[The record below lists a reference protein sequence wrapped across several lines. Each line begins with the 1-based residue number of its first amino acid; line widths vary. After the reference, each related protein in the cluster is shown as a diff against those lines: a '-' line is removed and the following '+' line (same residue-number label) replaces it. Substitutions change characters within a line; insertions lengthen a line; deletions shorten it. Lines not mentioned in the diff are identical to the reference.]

1 MIVLTIIQYSEYGCN
16 EVQPRV
22 FDEVKALYSDK
33 MTSLSGGMV
42 YEYSQEEA
50 DYGLVQINSNG
61 SVSLRTDFDNLLKQ
75 YNNIDLKL
83 VQTTD
88 STGTGIKAPACK
100 SDLIQAKEFS
110 KNFTI
115 PAVCPG
121 CKAVIDN
128 GISKKN
134 NGKLVD
140 VTNLKPKQAV
150 YSSSGAEIKG
160 LELTKRSDANT
171 PSNQDLSSSSTG
183 GGSSNLTT
191 SAKPTASKEASATA
205 LSIGSWWGVTILG
218 AVLIAA
224 LN

>member
-1 MIVLTIIQYSEYGCN
+1 MTVLTIIQYSEYGCN
-16 EVQPRV
+16 KVQPRV
-22 FDEVKALYSDK
+22 FDEVEALYSDK

-50 DYGLVQINSNG
+50 DFGLVQINSNG
-61 SVSLRTDFDNLLKQ
+61 TVSLRTDFDNLLKK

-88 STGTGIKAPACK
+88 SAGTAIKAPKC
-100 SDLIQAKEFS
+100 SGDLIQAKEFS

-121 CKAVIDN
+121 CKSVIDN

-140 VTNLKPKQAV
+140 VTNLKPKQIV

-183 GGSSNLTT
+183 GGSNPTT

>member
-1 MIVLTIIQYSEYGCN
+1 
-16 EVQPRV
+16 
-22 FDEVKALYSDK
+22 

-61 SVSLRTDFDNLLKQ
+61 TVSLRTDFDNLQKQ
-75 YNNIDLKL
+75 YNKLDLSLIQATNASSTKL
-83 VQTTD
+83 
-88 STGTGIKAPACK
+88 KAPECK
-100 SDLIQAKEFS
+100 GDLIKAKEFS

-121 CKAVIDN
+121 CKDLIDN
-128 GISKKN
+128 GISKKT

-140 VTNLKPKQAV
+140 VKNTKPKQLV
-150 YSSSGAEIKG
+150 YGSNGAEVKG

-171 PSNQDLSSSSTG
+171 PGGQNLSPSTTGSNPS
-183 GGSSNLTT
+183 T
-191 SAKPTASKEASATA
+191 SAKPTASKEASANA
-205 LSIGSWWGVTILG
+205 LSIGSWCGVTVLS
-218 AVLIAA
+218 ALLIAA